1 MFPWRKCEREGVKS
15 EGGGGK
21 CERESL
27 HTESQLSLQDST
39 PGEAT
44 QIRRKHACP
53 ELLENSER
61 QGGPRAIPAGNSENG
76 RCQLADNGP
85 QQAAQRRN
93 IERQRGRYALPRHM
107 IEAEPWSMARETP
120 PHATSPRRRGTL
132 YGSTVEGKLASL
144 AALSYSPGTRQAPG
158 STTVHMG
165 CVSTPAPGA

>member
-1 MFPWRKCEREGVKS
+1 MFPWRKSER
-15 EGGGGK
+15 GGGK

-27 HTESQLSLQDST
+27 HTESQLRLQDSA
-39 PGEAT
+39 PGEAP

-61 QGGPRAIPAGNSENG
+61 QGGPRAIPCGKSAFPAGNSENG
-76 RCQLADNGP
+76 CCQRADNRP
-85 QQAAQRRN
+85 EQAAQRRN
-93 IERQRGRYALPRHM
+93 IERQRGRYAFPRGM

-120 PHATSPRRRGTL
+120 SHATSPRRRGTL

-144 AALSYSPGTRQAPG
+144 AALSFSPGTRQAPG

-165 CVSTPAPGA
+165 CVSTPATGA